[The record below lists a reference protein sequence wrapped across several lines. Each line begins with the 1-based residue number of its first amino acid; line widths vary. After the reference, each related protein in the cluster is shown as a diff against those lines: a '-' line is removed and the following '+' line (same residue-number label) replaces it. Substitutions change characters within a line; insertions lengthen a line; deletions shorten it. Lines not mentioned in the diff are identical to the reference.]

1 MKTTFKLSCL
11 LLLFAVLIGCNT
23 SVNTNDYLKKVLNN
37 LEKIES
43 ASYYIYSESWHP
55 WDTTSTRVY
64 CALVTEYDNPSD
76 TTIGASY
83 LRFYCEDTTKLESAY
98 DGKVRVLTYHDKR
111 EIMIDDFTTNT
122 LPFRPI
128 GSPFFNYTKNIIRY
142 ALTTEDSITVELI
155 DNNDHYHFKLTINED
170 RQVEFFGKAHH
181 IPENPYNFDETTSI
195 YQLWISKKDNLP
207 YKFRREMSDNISER
221 TCSKVEFNKLS
232 IDDFNI
238 YEYFTADYEIRKK
251 SDLGKGARKE
261 SGLIGKKAPDWVL
274 NDKDEQ
280 SVSLSDFNGKVLLI
294 QITGIGCGPCQV
306 AIPALNR
313 IKEKYSSDEFELL
326 AIETWSRK
334 PNSLKSYSNSKGLTY
349 NILCGTDE
357 IVKNYETGG
366 AVPVIFILDKQQ
378 IVRKVING
386 YSEKTTENEIIDAI
400 NECFK

>member
-1 MKTTFKLSCL
+1 MKTLFKLSCL
-11 LLLFAVLIGCNT
+11 LLLFAMLIGCNT

-43 ASYYIYSESWHP
+43 ASYYQYTEVWNP
-55 WDTTSTRVY
+55 WDTVAIASGHSFVK
-64 CALVTEYDNPSD
+64 EYNNPSD

-83 LRFYCEDTTKLESAY
+83 VSLDDKDTTKFLFGY
-98 DGKVRVLTYHDKR
+98 DGKIGVSAYHDNK
-111 EIMIDDFTTNT
+111 IIVIDNFTARPF
-122 LPFRPI
+122 PFRPV
-128 GSPFFNYTKNIIRY
+128 GSPFFNHTKNIIRY
-142 ALTTEDSITVELI
+142 ALTTKDSITI
-155 DNNDHYHFKLTINED
+155 DFVDNDDYYFFKLTINED
-170 RQVEFFGKAHH
+170 RQIEFFGKAYRM
-181 IPENPYNFDETTSI
+181 PDNSQFYGETTSI
-195 YQLWISKKDNLP
+195 YKLWISKTDNLP
-207 YKFRREMSDNISER
+207 YKLRQEMSHTIYEG

-232 IDDFNI
+232 INDFDI
-238 YEYFTADYEIRKK
+238 YKYFPADYEIRKYRV
-251 SDLGKGARKE
+251 GNGERKE

-280 SVSLSDFNGKVLLI
+280 SVSLSDFKGKVLLI

-357 IVKNYETGG
+357 IVKDYETGG
-366 AVPVIFILDKQQ
+366 TVPVIFILDKQQ

-386 YSEKTTENEIIDAI
+386 YSEKTTENEILDAI